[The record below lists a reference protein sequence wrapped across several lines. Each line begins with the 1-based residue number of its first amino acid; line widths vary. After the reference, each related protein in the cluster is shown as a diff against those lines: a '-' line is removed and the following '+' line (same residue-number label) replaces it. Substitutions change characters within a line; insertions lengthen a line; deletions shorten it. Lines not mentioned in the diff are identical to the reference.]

1 MLHITF
7 FRVFYFADGL
17 SEWHSRD
24 IWHRYRDV
32 APEIDVFNET
42 LMNGE
47 FLYVFYSY
55 SIAILL

>member
-1 MLHITF
+1 MYIFYVL
-7 FRVFYFADGL
+7 YFADGL

-24 IWHRYRDV
+24 IWPRYRGV
-32 APEIDVFNET
+32 ATKIDVLNET
-42 LMNGE
+42 SVNGSE